1 MKPTSHPLIAFLALM
16 TVALAITGGI
26 LWARGPTPQI
36 VTSAPAI
43 VGKTVTSGTAAI
55 GGPFTLAATNGQTV
69 GDRTFR
75 GKWLLIYFGYT
86 YCPDACPIAL
96 SNMSV
101 ALQRLGSD
109 ASKFQPLFITVDPQ
123 RDTRQVMADY
133 LKSFDSRII
142 GLTGTQAQIDRVI
155 KEYHLYVSRQKPD
168 PSNGDYL
175 VDHSAYIYLI
185 DPQGKFVNV
194 TEGSATGNTI
204 AEWLRMKMAQADR
217 KGALE

>member
-1 MKPTSHPLIAFLALM
+1 MKPTSRRLIVFLALM
-16 TVALAITGGI
+16 TVAFAILSGI
-26 LWARGPTPQI
+26 LWRKGPKPQI
-36 VTSAPAI
+36 VTSAPAT

-55 GGPFTLAATNGQTV
+55 GGPFTLVATNGQTV
-69 GDRTFR
+69 SDRTYR

-101 ALQRLGSD
+101 ALQNLGSD

-123 RDTRQVMADY
+123 RDTRQVMAEY
-133 LKSFDSRII
+133 LKSFNSRII

-168 PSNGDYL
+168 ADGDYL
-175 VDHSAYIYLI
+175 VDHSAYIYLM
-185 DPQGKFVNV
+185 DPRGKFVNV
-194 TEGSATGNTI
+194 TEGSATGNAI

-217 KGALE
+217 

>member
-1 MKPTSHPLIAFLALM
+1 MKPTSRPLIAFLALM

-26 LWARGPTPQI
+26 LWARGPKPQI

-43 VGKTVTSGTAAI
+43 VGKTVSSGTAAI

-69 GDRTFR
+69 SDRTFR

-101 ALQRLGSD
+101 ALQKLGSE
-109 ASKFQPLFITVDPQ
+109 ASKLQPLLITVDPQ
-123 RDTRQVMADY
+123 RDTRQVMTEY
-133 LKSFDSRII
+133 LKSFNSRII

-155 KEYHLYVSRQKPD
+155 EEYHLYVSKDKPD
-168 PSNGDYL
+168 TDGDYL
-175 VDHSAYIYLI
+175 VDHSAHIYLM

-194 TEGSATGNTI
+194 TDGSATGNAI

-217 KGALE
+217 

>member
-1 MKPTSHPLIAFLALM
+1 MKPTSHRLIAFLALM

-26 LWARGPTPQI
+26 LWADNANPRI
-36 VTSAPAI
+36 ATSAPAI
-43 VGKTVTSGTAAI
+43 VGKTVSSGTAAI
-55 GGPFTLAATNGQTV
+55 GGPFTLVATNGYTV
-69 GDRTFR
+69 NDRTFR
-75 GKWLLIYFGYT
+75 GKWVLIYFGYT
-86 YCPDACPIAL
+86 FCPDACPTAL
-96 SNMSV
+96 ANISV
-101 ALQRLGSD
+101 ALQKLGSD
-109 ASKFQPLFITVDPQ
+109 ASKLQPLFITVDPQ

-168 PSNGDYL
+168 AGNGDYL
-175 VDHSAYIYLI
+175 VDHSAYVYLM

-194 TEGSATGNTI
+194 TESRATGNAI

-217 KGALE
+217 